1 MVTIKDIARIANVS
15 VGTVDRV
22 IHNRQGVSEKTKV
35 KVNKILKE
43 NNFKINVIARSLAMK
58 KKYTVAVLIPE
69 FREENLFWKSPL
81 MGISKASDEVLS
93 FGVEVELFSFNQ
105 SDCDSYLK
113 QFELLIKLNPK
124 AVILAPFFLKETK
137 LMVSKLEAKGI
148 PYMFLNLEAEGFNNC
163 SFIGQDSYK
172 AGYLTGKLMYLST
185 GDNSTYLV
193 SIINSNLFNNIVIE
207 KRIKGFEDFFKKN
220 KIKFKIRNVNFDDL
234 EDDNLIS
241 KTINTLLNDDKS
253 IKGILVPSSRIA
265 TISNCISEQN
275 LVNIRLIGFDTTEQN
290 IEQLRKNRITF
301 LISQKSFN
309 QGYTAVNEMADYL
322 IHNKVPQKKI
332 FFPIEIVTKENEE
345 FSQRNKW
352 EFNSLSNI

>member
-172 AGYLTGKLMYLST
+172 AGYL
-185 GDNSTYLV
+185 
-193 SIINSNLFNNIVIE
+193 NSNLFNNIVIE

-234 EDDNLIS
+234 EDVNLIS